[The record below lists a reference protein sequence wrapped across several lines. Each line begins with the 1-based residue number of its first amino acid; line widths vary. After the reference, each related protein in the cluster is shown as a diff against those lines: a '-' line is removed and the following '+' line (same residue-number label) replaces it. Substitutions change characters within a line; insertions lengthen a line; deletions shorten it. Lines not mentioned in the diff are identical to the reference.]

1 MADELTGTTFEQST
15 TERGRELLARMD
27 RFPAWPLRKRD
38 FFVIGIAYFFVFMTS
53 AISVSPCQLSTS
65 K

>member
-38 FFVIGIAYFFVFMTS
+38 FLVIGIAYFFVF
-53 AISVSPCQLSTS
+53 L
-65 K
+65 